1 MPVPIGDPEK
11 SRIDPDLSGM
21 WLLLMGDLAPAVA
34 LFEPYDKRTWL
45 IAQFP
50 ITVKEES
57 CDWFDDG
64 VVEGE
69 DEYELDFDPPD
80 DDAVV
85 ESDGEDEVDFDPP
98 DDDAVVESDGEDGID
113 YDFVVRKMEAH
124 GADCYGGESVAHYK
138 AWRTKLGGKWF
149 MTWEPKG
156 LYDEDFGFVNE
167 MWLGWRIDKAGSDRF
182 SLKMIDWDYDGF
194 DDLEDAQEIA
204 DTDPP
209 FDPRTFR
216 SARREVERLIR
227 KNTDDDDLYSGTFE
241 LFRVQPEHFNLFEG
255 TITSPTYDMFDK

>member
-1 MPVPIGDPEK
+1 MKSVHRSLIGLAIAIVGLLACLPVPIGDPEK
-11 SRIDPDLSGM
+11 SKIDPELSGM
-21 WLLLMGDLAPAVA
+21 WLLIGGENGPEVA

-50 ITVKEES
+50 IALKKES
-57 CDWFDDG
+57 CDW
-64 VVEGE
+64 
-69 DEYELDFDPPD
+69 D
-80 DDAVV
+80 DDDVIEGA
-85 ESDGEDEVDFDPP
+85 GENE
-98 DDDAVVESDGEDGID
+98 ID
-113 YDFVVRKMEAH
+113 YDFVIRKMQAH

-156 LYDEDFGFVNE
+156 LYDEEFGFVNE
-167 MWLGWRIDKAGSDRF
+167 IWLGWRIDKAGSDRF

-209 FDPRTFR
+209 FDPRTFW

-227 KNTDDDDLYSGTFE
+227 KNTDDDDLYGGTFE
-241 LFRVQPEHFNLFEG
+241 VFRVQPEHFGLFEG
-255 TITSPTYDMFDK
+255 TITSTTYDMFGK